1 MIKIVTMVVVGF
13 LAIIG
18 LGYVGGHD
26 SPVDVVATEYSPATP
41 QAGPYMAR
49 LGEGV
54 CDVWGATP
62 REQVRPDRQWT
73 LPMSNGLY
81 CHSWK
86 VEAGSGFYR
95 DATGFWQLR
104 WVDDP
109 AAARKSGIQLRKAG
123 FVQLIG

>member
-1 MIKIVTMVVVGF
+1 MTKICVAVGF

-18 LGYVGGHD
+18 LIFVYAGGH
-26 SPVDVVATEYSPATP
+26 SPVDVATDEHSPATL

-54 CDVWGATP
+54 CEVWGPTP
-62 REQVRPDRQWT
+62 REQVRPDRPWT
-73 LPMSNGLY
+73 QRMTNGLY
-81 CHSWK
+81 CHYWD
-86 VEAGSGFYR
+86 VQAGSGFYR
-95 DATGFWQLR
+95 DATGSWHLR

-109 AAARKSGIQLRKAG
+109 AAARKSGIQLRNPG